1 MASGFNAFNALID
14 STMDFVKEHIAN
26 GGKPDVNVF
35 WNYLGLL
42 QKRGLSMGNDFAE
55 FSARLFDAMIDYQ
68 KAAASTT
75 GMENKLI
82 EITKI
87 MLDFIKDTKGTGNW
101 NDFKRLLS
109 DKQIELGQE
118 YIQYVKR
125 VIESVHSIYSRHM
138 VVFF

>member
-87 MLDFIKDTKGTGNW
+87 MA
-101 NDFKRLLS
+101 LS
-109 DKQIELGQE
+109 KA
-118 YIQYVKR
+118 
-125 VIESVHSIYSRHM
+125 
-138 VVFF
+138 